1 MSFSLNDGLF
11 NARLGL
17 DDIKKPKVRYKAQKI
32 VDTVA
37 SVNNKLI
44 KATRLSRDAKKFIE
58 YPEKTYQVGAWDN
71 NDLGA
76 MYAHGMMNESLQSG
90 YVRKTPK
97 CDTCGKIVVPT
108 GMDVANNT
116 IWGHMPTS
124 ATPQTQISSDGKV
137 SGGFGHLDR
146 VDNKNHDA
154 TFNEDNL
161 KVDSI
166 PGRFF
171 KDRRAETSEAIMLR
185 HKNGDTIKNNRQRIR
200 KNR

>member
-1 MSFSLNDGLF
+1 MSFSLHDGLF
-11 NARLGL
+11 NARLSL
-17 DDIKKPKVRYKAQKI
+17 DDVKNHKIQRRAKRVIDKAS
-32 VDTVA
+32 D
-37 SVNNKLI
+37 VNDKLI
-44 KATRLSRDAKKFIE
+44 KSIRLSSDSKKFIKNGE
-58 YPEKTYQVGAWDN
+58 ETYENGPWDN

-76 MYAHGMMNESLQSG
+76 MYRHGDISG
-90 YVRKTPK
+90 ALKTGYIKTPPK

-116 IWGHMPTS
+116 IWGHMPDS
-124 ATPQTQISSDGKV
+124 ATPQTRMSSDGKI

-146 VDNKNHDA
+146 VDNENHDA
-154 TFNEDNL
+154 TFNEDNV
-161 KVDSI
+161 KVESI

-171 KDRRAETSEAIMLR
+171 RDRRQETSEAIMLR

>member
-1 MSFSLNDGLF
+1 MSFSLNDGLD
-11 NARLGL
+11 NVRLGL
-17 DDIKKPKVRYKAQKI
+17 DDIKKPKVRRKAQQI

-37 SVNNKLI
+37 SVNQKLI
-44 KATRLSRDAKKFIE
+44 KATRLPRGAKKFIE
-58 YPEKTYQVGAWDN
+58 NGEKTYENGPWDN

-76 MYAHGMMNESLQSG
+76 MYAHGDYAGALQTG
-90 YVRKTPK
+90 YVRTTPK

-124 ATPQTQISSDGKV
+124 ATSQTQISSNGKV

-146 VDNKNHDA
+146 VDNENHDA
-154 TFNEDNL
+154 TFNEDNV
-161 KVDSI
+161 KVNSI